1 MDRLSAKERSENMRK
16 VRAKDTVPEML
27 VRRLVH
33 GMGFR
38 YRLHVTALPGKPDL
52 VFPRLSKIIEIRG
65 CFWHLHKCRRA
76 HIPKSGIEF
85 WRSKLN
91 GNKRRDKRNEK
102 KLLALGWTVCTVWEC
117 ELKDMD
123 EVKRRLARFLST

>member
-1 MDRLSAKERSENMRK
+1 MRK

-65 CFWHLHKCRRA
+65 CFWHQHKCRRA